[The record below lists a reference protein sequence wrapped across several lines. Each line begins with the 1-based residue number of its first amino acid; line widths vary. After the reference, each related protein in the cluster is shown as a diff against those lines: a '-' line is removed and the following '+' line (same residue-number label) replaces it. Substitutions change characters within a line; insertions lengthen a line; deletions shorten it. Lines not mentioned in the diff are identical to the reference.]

1 MKPFLFTL
9 LSLLFSLPGVTAERI
24 ISIAPHTT
32 ELVYSLQAGEQLV
45 AVSEYSDYPQAAKAL
60 PQVASYQGVNF
71 EALMRLKPDLILAWQ
86 GGNKPQDIERLQ
98 SLGFEVF
105 LSSPK
110 RPEDI
115 ASELKALGKRLG
127 KSDLAE
133 QLADNYLQKLR
144 ALKTHYAQQPPVKV
158 FYYLWPT
165 PMMSIGPNAWA
176 SQMLSICNAQ
186 NIFADA
192 LSDYPEVAMEGVLAR
207 KPEQIV
213 AAFTQ
218 PRAQLL
224 AFWQP
229 WKGALAVSEQAI
241 HSVNPDTLH
250 RFSLR
255 LPQGIDE
262 LCGKLHSPEP

>member
-1 MKPFLFTL
+1 MKGLIVSLFLL
-9 LSLLFSLPGVTAERI
+9 LPGLSVFAAERI
-24 ISIAPHTT
+24 VSLAPHTT

-45 AVSEYSDYPQAAKAL
+45 AVSEFSDYPEAAKTQ

-105 LSSPK
+105 LSSPQ

-127 KSDLAE
+127 KSELAA
-133 QLADNYLQKLR
+133 QLADDYLQKLQKLR
-144 ALKTHYAQQPPVKV
+144 DTYAQQTEVKV
-158 FYYLWPT
+158 FYYMWPT
-165 PMMSIGPNAWA
+165 PMMSIGPHAWA
-176 SQMLSICNAQ
+176 SQMLTICNAQ
-186 NIFADA
+186 NLFADA

-207 KPEQIV
+207 KPTQIV
-213 AAFTQ
+213 AAFEQ
-218 PRAQLL
+218 PRSQLL

-229 WKGALAVSEQAI
+229 WKTVLAISDEAI

-255 LPQGIDE
+255 LPDGISE
-262 LCGKLHSPEP
+262 LCGKLHTP